1 MKRTMV
7 LLTAGLCLVCFQGE
21 QASARKYK
29 KVDSKGIANMVF
41 ASKPIPKN
49 KERTVKIKKKFTPQ
63 DKIYARA
70 YFPRAIGRFKRGE
83 ELNIRIWLDGKVI
96 WRGGYSGRSLPNPG
110 WKQMQI
116 WIRNTKDD
124 AFRGK
129 MGRALD
135 RATSGT
141 HRVTITLV
149 RDKFLKYK
157 YVKTRRGVKK
167 KPIYKPVVISKGTFK
182 YVVK

>member
-1 MKRTMV
+1 MKRAMMMMC
-7 LLTAGLCLVCFQGE
+7 AGLCLTHSHGE
-21 QASARKYK
+21 GALARKYK

-41 ASKPIPKN
+41 ASKPIPKG
-49 KERTVKIKKKFTPQ
+49 KERTVEIKKKFTPK

-70 YFPRAIGRFKRGE
+70 YFPKAIGRFRRGE

-96 WRGGYSGRSLPNPG
+96 WRGAYSGRTLPKRR

-116 WIRNTKDD
+116 WIRNTKGDD
-124 AFRGK
+124 FSGGMRK
-129 MGRALD
+129 ALD
-135 RATSGT
+135 RATSGK
-141 HRVTITLV
+141 HRVMITLV
-149 RDKFLKYK
+149 REKFIKYK

-167 KPIYKPVVISKGTFK
+167 KPVYKPVVISKGTFE